1 MEMSRLIAN
10 NAYIRRELSEKT
22 MTKKDELE
30 KQGFKTY
37 ENEDIQV
44 FWNPNLC
51 THAGEC
57 ARGNNDVFAPI
68 RRPWVDLSQA
78 PAAEIAAIIDRCP
91 SKALQYELLNPFSI
105 VFEEILDRS
114 AAYDRGKQ
122 IGECDYDVSEGKWVI
137 SHTFVDPAY
146 EGKGIARKLV
156 LKVVEAARAR
166 NVRIIPA
173 CSYARRMLTESPDFQ
188 DVL

>member
-1 MEMSRLIAN
+1 MS
-10 NAYIRRELSEKT
+10 
-22 MTKKDELE
+22 KKEELE

-44 FWNPNLC
+44 FWNPKLC

-91 SKALQYELLNPFSI
+91 SRALQYELLNPISI
-105 VFEEILDRS
+105 VYEEVLDRS

-122 IGECDYDVSEGKWVI
+122 IGECEYEESAGRWII
-137 SHTFVDPAY
+137 SHTYVDPAY

-156 LKVVEAARAR
+156 LKVIEAARAKGLK
-166 NVRIIPA
+166 ICPL
-173 CSYARRMLTESPDFQ
+173 CPYAKKMMAGKEEFK